1 MVDVVVVD
9 MDVVGVIRFVAMDII
24 RISTVTQPDTPG
36 K

>member
-9 MDVVGVIRFVAMDII
+9 MDVIRFVAMEII
-24 RISTVTQPDTPG
+24 PINTVTQPDTPG